1 MFMRKITLLFVALL
15 FGITANAQQMT
26 CSLSEEFNSVAST
39 SEEGLFK
46 FGENTYA
53 VVYYLK
59 NKHLTIQLFDKSLK
73 QLVSQSEI
81 ELPEEVK
88 GKRIWQFLK
97 LKENFYLVYFKS
109 SKKPS
114 TLAAYRFDQTNLK
127 FKGAEIILVETNN
140 LDNDL
145 EFERRISNDSSKI
158 MYVHKCKRVKRADGT
173 KVDVVNYN
181 SFNEKLEKLYSSE
194 LEMPYASKNT
204 DILNHAI
211 DSRGNMYSVV
221 TTNKLMSTDNP
232 EYTDLKNKDALQFG
246 LLRVN
251 QTNKSLDAIQMN
263 FDGKYVISATLIE
276 DPEKNMNIVGYY
288 SNLSPKGF
296 YRSQMGT
303 FGISR
308 VCGAYI
314 HKVNVDGNEKFK
326 RLLTTHN
333 EFPQE
338 ITTDKSVS
346 EKNDKEEDKR
356 ELTNIQYRKAIFK
369 EDGSVVIVG
378 ERYYYTMSQ
387 KNSGT
392 STVNVYYHHY
402 DDIIAMKID
411 KAGTTVWCK
420 KIEKKETDTEK
431 ESLSFYHY
439 SLGNKECFLY
449 RTSRNSI
456 TKDLKKTLPE
466 NVSSA
471 GVLLVQASI
480 EGNGEMSTKAFY
492 INELDFKP
500 SIRHLTAI
508 SPGVFADRADNGPST
523 SKILKL
529 EVK

>member
-1 MFMRKITLLFVALL
+1 MRKITLLFATLL
-15 FGITANAQQMT
+15 CGITAYAQQKAST
-26 CSLSEEFNSVAST
+26 SKEFNSVDKYT
-39 SEEGLFK
+39 SEEGIFK
-46 FGENTYA
+46 FGENTCA
-53 VVYYLK
+53 VVYLEK
-59 NKHLTIQLFDKSLK
+59 TKLTIQLFDNSFK
-73 QLVSQSEI
+73 QLVSESEI
-81 ELPEEVK
+81 DFPEEVK
-88 GKRIWQFLK
+88 GKRLWQFLK
-97 LKENFYLVYFKS
+97 LKENFYLVYFKN

-114 TLAAYRFDQTNLK
+114 TLAAYGFDQTHLK
-127 FKGAEIILVETNN
+127 FTGTEIILVETNN
-140 LDNDL
+140 IDSDL
-145 EFERRISNDSSKI
+145 EFERRLSNDSSKI
-158 MYVHKCKRVKRADGT
+158 MYTHKCKRVKKDDGT
-173 KVDVVNYN
+173 KVDVVSYN
-181 SFNEKLEKLYSSE
+181 SFNEKLEKLYCSE
-194 LEMPYASKNT
+194 LEMPYASKNMK
-204 DILNHAI
+204 ILNHAI
-211 DSRGNMYSVV
+211 DTRGNMYSVV

-232 EYTDLKNKDALQFG
+232 EYADLKHKDAIRFG

-251 QTNKSLDAIQMN
+251 QINKSLDAIQMN
-263 FDGKYVISATLIE
+263 VDGKYVISAELAE
-276 DPEKNMNIVGYY
+276 DPENNMNIVGYY

-308 VCGAYI
+308 VCGAYM
-314 HKVNVDGNEKFK
+314 HKVNVDGNGKLK

-338 ITTDKSVS
+338 ITTDKPVS
-346 EKNDKEEDKR
+346 EKNDHDENDKR
-356 ELTNIQYRKAIFK
+356 ELTNIQYRKAVFK
-369 EDGSVVIVG
+369 EDSSVVIIG

-387 KNSGT
+387 NYGGT

-402 DDIIAMKID
+402 DDIVAMKID
-411 KAGTTVWCK
+411 KTGKTAWCK

-439 SLGNKECFLY
+439 SFGNKECFLY

-456 TKDLKKTLPE
+456 NKDLKKTLPE
-466 NVSSA
+466 NMSSA

-480 EGNGEMSTKAFY
+480 ESNGEMTTNAFY

-508 SPGVFADRADNGPST
+508 SPGVFADRAENGPNT